1 MDRHK
6 ISDWPLDERIEN
18 HCFWDGITACTAGA
32 AFGKWI
38 KDPDASGLDFVISAM
53 FLALLILQMDNTSPG
68 KLKQYAGLVI
78 CMTAVF
84 SHTVPSCRHSGY
96 CHCCDDRSVYG

>member
-1 MDRHK
+1 MG
-6 ISDWPLDERIEN
+6 WNL
-18 HCFWDGITACTAGA
+18 ACTAGA

-96 CHCCDDRSVYG
+96 YHCCDDRSVYG